1 MEIDEVDPVQRAADP
16 IEAEPDETKTKRL
29 SAEPIRALV
38 GEVQRITGDRLGAV
52 ARGMDVDERWLTAV
66 MRGDIREVGQER
78 ARDLC
83 EGISCEPAD
92 LWPQVAHVVPALDH
106 QTSTTKIEPDRTLE
120 PLWLEGV
127 EGDGPALNF

>member
-1 MEIDEVDPVQRAADP
+1 MEIDEVELRQRAADP
-16 IEAEPDETKTKRL
+16 IEAEPDETKAKRL

-52 ARGMDVDERWLTAV
+52 ARGMDVDEQWLTAV
-66 MRGDIREVGQER
+66 MRGDIRDVGPDR

-92 LWPQVAHVVPALDH
+92 LWPQVANLVPTLDG
-106 QTSTTKIEPDRTLE
+106 QASAAAVDPGRTLE